1 MYLPVLRG
9 KQYEMLAL
17 KECLDNNLLGENIL
31 PVVEPVKVGSYFFKT
46 IQAFADKGKEIAVVR
61 NPKVGSWNKELSRK
75 DSDADKLLDILN
87 DEMILSAY
95 YASIDFK
102 PNPNNLGKT
111 VLLFDN
117 TDALNVYTDLSK
129 DNLFARY
136 NLIPDRTEFRRR
148 VRKRRVLFEDHF
160 NKKERNSDYL
170 DSVDEAFSMDHLYY
184 KEDEYIGFSD
194 YSIIGKDYSEM
205 GFAPYAVAIHIVYFD
220 DDKALRVAHFVSD
233 SNDSYHDVAGK
244 FYEALNKLVQ
254 WNETRQLK
262 TLGIRTFEKYYN
274 EGKYPGLGTV
284 KKLSLMHHFELINNE
299 VLK

>member
-46 IQAFADKGKEIAVVR
+46 IQAFIDKGKEIAVVR
-61 NPKVGSWNKELSRK
+61 NPKVGSWNRELSRN
-75 DSDADKLLDILN
+75 DSGADKLLHILN

-95 YASIDFK
+95 YASADLK
-102 PNPNNLGKT
+102 SNLDELDKT
-111 VLLFDN
+111 VLLFDT
-117 TDALNVYTDLSK
+117 TDAINVYTELSK

-148 VRKRRVLFEDHF
+148 VRTNSILFEDHF
-160 NKKERNSDYL
+160 NKKERNSDYS

-184 KEDEYIGFSD
+184 KEDGHIGFSD

-205 GFAPYAVAIHIVYFD
+205 GFAPYAVAIHIVYLD
-220 DDKALRVAHFVSD
+220 DDKALRVRHFVSD

-244 FYEALNKLVQ
+244 FYEALKKLVQ
-254 WNETRQLK
+254 WNEKQKLN
-262 TLGIRTFEKYYN
+262 TLGIRIFEDYYK
-274 EGKYPGLGTV
+274 EGKYPGLGMV

-299 VLK
+299 VL